1 MNKKNYISR
10 GEAEIWQYISNKE
23 IVDNKLIKDIF
34 PEIAESRI
42 NKSLSSLCRK
52 GYLQRARR
60 GLYYNLLLLKS
71 PYSLA
76 LMLHEGYIG
85 LTSALREYNLTEY
98 EDFTIFVITKTFRK
112 TVQLKGTKYEVIF
125 LPMGKLFTGFEKKG
139 NFYISSMEKTFFDCF
154 LKPGHIGYSNITKA
168 VYDAKINWEKFIGF
182 FKLTGNS
189 SLCQRTGFIL
199 EMIKK
204 ETRLK
209 IPSFV
214 FEYLLQKVKNPVKIS
229 SIKGKSKFNKKW
241 KVQDNVGKENILSWW
256 Q

>member
-23 IVDNKLIKDIF
+23 IIDNRLIKDIF
-34 PEIAESRI
+34 PEITESRI
-42 NKSLSSLCRK
+42 NKALSSLCRK

-60 GLYYNLLLLKS
+60 SLYYNPLLLKS

-85 LTSALREYNLTEY
+85 LSSALREHNLIEY
-98 EDFTIFVITKTFRK
+98 EDFTIFVIAKSFRK
-112 TVQLKGTKYEVIF
+112 NIQLKGTKYEVIF
-125 LPMGKLFTGFEKKG
+125 LPFGKFFSGFGKKG
-139 NFYISSMEKTFFDCF
+139 DFYISSVEKTLFDCF
-154 LKPGHIGYSNITKA
+154 LKPGHIGYANIAKA
-168 VYDAKINWEKFIGF
+168 VYDAKIDWDKFIGF
-182 FKLTGNS
+182 FRLTSNS
-189 SLCQRTGFIL
+189 SLCQRTGYML

-204 ETRLK
+204 ETKLK

-214 FEYLLQKVKNPVKIS
+214 FEYLLQKVKNPVRLTS
-229 SIKGKSKFNKKW
+229 VKGKTRFNKKW
-241 KVQDNVGKENILSWW
+241 KVQDNMGKENILSWW